1 MMVLIMT
8 ILYDTRL
15 VHPVMAQDVVPATYV
30 MEKEAL
36 NPNVHPA
43 MVPAYVPTVPVAAVR
58 VAAEVPVADPVVDQI
73 AEVLLLILMK
83 KTKDIVNI

>member
-15 VHPVMAQDVVPATYV
+15 VHPVMAQDAVPATYV

-43 MVPAYVPTVPVAAVR
+43 VVPVYVPTVPVAV
-58 VAAEVPVADPVVDQI
+58 EGPVAGPAEDQI
-73 AEVLLLILMK
+73 AEVHPQILMK
-83 KTKDIVNI
+83 KTRDIVNI

>member
-43 MVPAYVPTVPVAAVR
+43 MVPAYVPTVPVAA
-58 VAAEVPVADPVVDQI
+58 EVPVADPVVDQI
-73 AEVLLLILMK
+73 ADQIAEAHPLVLMK
-83 KTKDIVNI
+83 KTKDIANI